1 MWLSRLKKTG
11 LIPDGLCALVICAF
25 AAVMSPAAQ
34 AQLFAAAAAHS
45 ASNTSSTAVQRSSTG
60 NSRSATDPQAPL
72 AEQALLGGPS
82 DAGDDYLDRLGGPI
96 DASSEQLSEK
106 SLEPPTPTEALVA
119 GADDGT
125 TKTGIGNA
133 SESEKRPSALGR
145 QSTASSVYGMPETS
159 AGRGLIASP
168 GAFPFDG
175 ASVYPSPW

>member
-1 MWLSRLKKTG
+1 MCLSRLKQTR
-11 LIPDGLCALVICAF
+11 LIPDGLNAMVICAF

-45 ASNTSSTAVQRSSTG
+45 ASNASSTAAQRSSMG
-60 NSRSATDPQAPL
+60 NSRSATDPQVPL

-82 DAGDDYLDRLGGPI
+82 DAEDGYLDGLGGPI
-96 DASSEQLSEK
+96 DASSEQSGAK
-106 SLEPPTPTEALVA
+106 SLEPPTPTEALIA

-125 TKTGIGNA
+125 TKTGTDDT

-145 QSTASSVYGMPETS
+145 QSTASSIYGMPETS

-168 GAFPFDG
+168 GALPFDG
-175 ASVYPSPW
+175 ASVYPPPW